1 MTSTTPLAPPTPSS
15 QLAQAAP
22 SVRVEIDEKRGF
34 AVGGWPILALILLGF
49 LVAGFL
55 LLLGIGA
62 GDSGDTGAAVLLV
75 GLGSLLGL
83 GCLVALTGFSVI
95 QPGETRVVTFF
106 GAYIGTVRR
115 TGLSWTVPLT
125 GRRQVPVR
133 VQNFE
138 THTLKVN
145 EKTGSPV
152 EVSAIVVWQVA
163 DTAKAAFAVDHYN
176 AFITTQAEAA
186 LRHVVATHPYDAQA
200 QAAATDQ
207 TEEEVERSPQV
218 ITLRENGAE
227 VADELVVELN
237 ERIHIAGLE
246 VLEVRLSN
254 LSYAAEIAGA
264 MLQRQQAQAV
274 LDARQVMVT
283 GAVGL
288 VTEALA
294 ALEQSS
300 NIELDPERRAAM
312 TSNLMTVLVGGGSAT
327 PVLNVGSLYS

>member
-1 MTSTTPLAPPTPSS
+1 MSAVPP
-15 QLAQAAP
+15 AAVPTP
-22 SVRVEIDEKRGF
+22 SVRVDIQEKRGF
-34 AVGGWPILALILLGF
+34 AVGGWPVLGAVLVGLLGAAA
-49 LVAGFL
+49 LVV
-55 LLLGIGA
+55 LGIGA
-62 GDSGDTGAAVLLV
+62 GASDSV
-75 GLGSLLGL
+75 GLAVTLFALGIVL
-83 GCLVALTGFSVI
+83 AVAGLVALTGFSVI
-95 QPGETRVVTFF
+95 APGETRVVTFF

-138 THTLKVN
+138 TQTLKVN

-163 DTAKAAFAVDHYN
+163 DTAKAAFAVDQYN

-207 TEEEVERSPQV
+207 TEEEVERSPHV

-294 ALEQSS
+294 ALEKSGD
-300 NIELDPERRAAM
+300 IELDPERRASM

>member
-1 MTSTTPLAPPTPSS
+1 MTVTPAAP
-15 QLAQAAP
+15 AP
-22 SVRVEIDEKRGF
+22 SVRVQVDERRGF
-34 AVGGWPILALILLGF
+34 AVAGWPVLGGIVLLGVFGAVLALSGVETADTGEGALRI
-49 LVAGFL
+49 VAG
-55 LLLGIGA
+55 IV
-62 GDSGDTGAAVLLV
+62 SGVAALVLLT
-75 GLGSLLGL
+75 GLSI
-83 GCLVALTGFSVI
+83 I

-106 GAYIGTVRR
+106 GAYIGTIRR

-163 DTAKAAFAVDHYN
+163 DTAKAVFAVDDYN
-176 AFITTQAEAA
+176 AFVATQAEAA

-200 QAAATDQ
+200 QAAASDQ
-207 TEEEVERSPQV
+207 TEEEVERSPQ
-218 ITLRENGAE
+218 ILTLRENGAE
-227 VADELVVELN
+227 VADELVEELN
-237 ERIHIAGLE
+237 ERVHIAGLE
-246 VLEVRLSN
+246 VIEVRLSN
-254 LSYAAEIAGA
+254 LSYAPEIAGA

-288 VTEALA
+288 VTGALA
-294 ALEQSS
+294 ALEESS
-300 NIELDPERRAAM
+300 DIELDPERKAAM

-327 PVLNVGSLYS
+327 PVVNVGSLYS

>member
-1 MTSTTPLAPPTPSS
+1 MSAATATPTAVTTPP
-15 QLAQAAP
+15 
-22 SVRVEIDEKRGF
+22 VRVDVREKPGF
-34 AVGGWPILALILLGF
+34 AVGGWPVLGAVVVVVLVAAALVVLG
-49 LVAGFL
+49 LVAGE
-55 LLLGIGA
+55 GGE
-62 GDSGDTGAAVLLV
+62 TGRAVLLTGV
-75 GLGSLLGL
+75 GGVLGL
-83 GCLVALTGFSVI
+83 AGVVALTGFSVI
-95 QPGETRVVTFF
+95 QPGATRVVTFF

-115 TGLSWTVPLT
+115 TGLSFTVPLS
-125 GRRQVPVR
+125 GRRLVPVR

-138 THTLKVN
+138 TQTLKVN

-163 DTAKAAFAVDHYN
+163 DTAKAAFAVDQYDE
-176 AFITTQAEAA
+176 FIATQSEAA

-200 QAAATDQ
+200 EAAATDQ
-207 TEEEVERSPQV
+207 TEEEVERSPQ
-218 ITLRENGAE
+218 ILTLRENGAE
-227 VADELVVELN
+227 VADELVAELN

-294 ALEQSS
+294 RLEDTSE
-300 NIELDPERRAAM
+300 IELDAERKAAM

>member
-1 MTSTTPLAPPTPSS
+1 MSDATSTAVTTPP
-15 QLAQAAP
+15 
-22 SVRVEIDEKRGF
+22 VRVDIQEKPGF
-34 AVGGWPILALILLGF
+34 AVGGWPVLALVVLGAAASAV
-49 LVAGFL
+49 LVVMGVVAGESDD
-55 LLLGIGA
+55 IGRA
-62 GDSGDTGAAVLLV
+62 VALTVPGAVL
-75 GLGSLLGL
+75 GLAA
-83 GCLVALTGFSVI
+83 LVALTGFSVI
-95 QPGETRVVTFF
+95 QPGATRVVTFF
-106 GAYIGTVRR
+106 GAYVGTVRR
-115 TGLSWTVPLT
+115 TGLSFTVPLT
-125 GRRQVPVR
+125 GRRLVPVR

-138 THTLKVN
+138 TQTLKVN

-163 DTAKAAFAVDHYN
+163 DTAKAAFAVDQYDE
-176 AFITTQAEAA
+176 FITTQSEAA

-200 QAAATDQ
+200 QAAASDQ
-207 TEEEVERSPQV
+207 TEEEVERSPR
-218 ITLRENGAE
+218 ILTLRENGAE

-294 ALEQSS
+294 ALEKSGD
-300 NIELDPERRAAM
+300 IELDPERRASM

>member
-1 MTSTTPLAPPTPSS
+1 MSS
-15 QLAQAAP
+15 AP
-22 SVRVEIDEKRGF
+22 STRSVVPVTPGVRVEIDEKRGF
-34 AVGGWPILALILLGF
+34 AIGGWPVLIVVLLAL
-49 LVAGFL
+49 A
-55 LLLGIGA
+55 
-62 GDSGDTGAAVLLV
+62 GAAVLAVAGAGAVEEGDSGVVLFV
-75 GLGSLLGL
+75 LAGVLGVLG
-83 GCLVALTGFSVI
+83 LVALTGFSVI
-95 QPGETRVVTFF
+95 QPGQTRVVTFF
-106 GAYIGTVRR
+106 GAYLGTVRR
-115 TGLSWTVPLT
+115 TGLSWTVPLS
-125 GRRQVPVR
+125 GRRSVPVR

-163 DTAKAAFAVDHYN
+163 DTAKAVFAVDQYN
-176 AFITTQAEAA
+176 DFVTTQAEAA

-200 QAAATDQ
+200 QASVSEQSEA
-207 TEEEVERSPQV
+207 EIERSPQ
-218 ITLRENGAE
+218 ILTLRENGAE

-254 LSYAAEIAGA
+254 LSYAPEIAGA

-288 VTEALA
+288 VTGALEM
-294 ALEQSS
+294 LEQSAD
-300 NIELDPERRAAM
+300 IDLDPERRAAM

-327 PVLNVGSLYS
+327 PVVNVGSLYS